1 MRRFVILC
9 VVFASVTKGNQARD
23 RFTECIRSDGADYR
37 GEQQIT
43 LTGRKCLNWAGA
55 TRDYAVTAGLDR
67 HTGIGDHNF
76 CRNPD
81 SSMTPWCYV
90 VGQDGLVQRQACVI
104 EVCRVHVLSTQGEG
118 AAVGPAVGPGRWI
131 RTDPTRKKDLG
142 IGGYVLGIIMM
153 TLIILL
159 GMGIAGGYIYKMGRG
174 LRRRQERQE
183 HEQEMQRL
191 ALPLSAFSNPTC
203 QLLDEVTTALAS
215 TSAEERVPAGG
226 DDPHVSQRGTP
237 GA

>member
-104 EVCRVHVLSTQGEG
+104 EVCRGEG

>member
-90 VGQDGLVQRQACVI
+90 IGQDGLVQRQACVI
-104 EVCRVHVLSTQGEG
+104 EVCRGEG

-159 GMGIAGGYIYKMGRG
+159 GMGITGGYIYKMGRG